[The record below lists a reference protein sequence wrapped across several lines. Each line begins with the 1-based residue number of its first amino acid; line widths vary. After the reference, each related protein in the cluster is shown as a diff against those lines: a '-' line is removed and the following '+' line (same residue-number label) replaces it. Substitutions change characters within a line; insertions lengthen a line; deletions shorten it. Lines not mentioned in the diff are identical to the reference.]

1 MSREAFIKG
10 EKDLRDRIERT
21 KQQSEKLLNDK
32 VQRTMDALEKKS
44 QIAQKELDRAAEAR
58 AHRKMIKVIK
68 LEAWE
73 RNKER
78 EDAAE
83 AYRLK
88 KIQDDLDIKEAK
100 AKAIKDG
107 YTAFKTLK
115 DSLAETVAKSKD
127 EIKSEVFRLIHK
139 NSLDADKLEEVV
151 INNAT
156 QHLFPRLHIKFD
168 TAVAIDSPGARRASS
183 AGSRRRSP
191 SPKHGLRRSVS
202 PGHFVLNEFVEE
214 RLPEEMAKARVRFTI
229 A

>member
-1 MSREAFIKG
+1 MSREAFVKG

-32 VQRTMDALEKKS
+32 VQRTIEVLDKKS
-44 QIAQKELDRAAEAR
+44 EIARKELERAADAR
-58 AHRKMIKVIK
+58 SHRKMIKGIK

-88 KIQDDLDIKEAK
+88 KIKDDLDIKEAK

-107 YTAFKTLK
+107 YVAFRALK
-115 DSLAETVAKSKD
+115 DSLAETVAKSKN

-151 INNAT
+151 VTNAT
-156 QHLFPRLHIKFD
+156 QNLFPRLHTKFD
-168 TAVAIDSPGARRASS
+168 TVPATDGRRASS

-202 PGHFVLNEFVEE
+202 PGHFPLHEFVEE
-214 RLPEEMAKARVRFTI
+214 RLPEEMAKARVRYYGI
-229 A
+229 S